1 MFRDCCF
8 EYAGVN
14 SSTYNLV
21 MLFMDNDSSKFNS
34 GAEYEPIVS
43 TIPCSAEQLL
53 YEIKHNEKPLSFDI
67 EIFNP
72 DGVIPL
78 EQTIEIKNWLFGQD
92 GWKTFRT
99 IDERQDYY
107 LKCLILP
114 KEDIVDGLGVRGFS
128 CTIQNVSGF
137 WYKDKTTTIL
147 GTDLEDKTEF
157 TKSVQVTSALG
168 KQGVP
173 LFPIITIDVDS
184 PDEVPEDYEQ
194 RITIGIESK
203 TNKSSAVMSYYQQLP
218 KNQFQFICYPKY
230 TTFTADSDNRRY
242 LLQPTYTTSTLLY
255 FEEGNNE
262 ITLKGSL
269 KWQLGGNSFEE
280 TTVLGKFIKKIEIT
294 CAEPYRLGGI

>member
-8 EYAGVN
+8 EYAGIN
-14 SSTYNLV
+14 SSTYNLAL
-21 MLFMDNDSSKFNS
+21 LFMDNSSDKFDS
-34 GAEYEPIVS
+34 GAGYEPITT

-53 YEIKHNEKPLSFDI
+53 YEIKHNEKPLSFDV

-137 WYKDKTTTIL
+137 WYKDKTTTIFNS
-147 GTDLEDKTEF
+147 DLTDKTEF
-157 TKSVQVTSALG
+157 SKSVQVMSALG
-168 KQGVP
+168 NQGVP
-173 LFPIITIDVDS
+173 LFPTITIDVDTTGLI
-184 PDEVPEDYEQ
+184 PKDYEQ
-194 RITIGIESK
+194 RIIVNIESE
-203 TNKSSAVMSYYQQLP
+203 TNNSSVVMSYYQASP
-218 KNQFQFICYPKY
+218 KSQFQFKCYPRY

-242 LLQPTYTTSTLLY
+242 LLQPKRTTSTLLY
-255 FEEGNNE
+255 FGEGDNKVKIE
-262 ITLKGSL
+262 GSL
-269 KWQLGGNSFEE
+269 KWQIGGGVTEE
-280 TTVLGKFIKKIEIT
+280 TGVLSDFITKIDIT
-294 CAEPYRLGGI
+294 CAEPCRLGGI